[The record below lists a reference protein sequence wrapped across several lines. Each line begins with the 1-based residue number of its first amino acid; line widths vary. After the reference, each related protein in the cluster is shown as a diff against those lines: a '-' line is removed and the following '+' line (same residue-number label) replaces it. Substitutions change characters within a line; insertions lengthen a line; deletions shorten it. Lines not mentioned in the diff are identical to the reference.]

1 MYSDFAVLVSYF
13 SLVLVNDFSGLI
25 KYAGKIKNLIFV
37 NLLLNLIHLYVKLLL
52 FFHYKMYILTQ
63 IFCFLS

>member
-13 SLVLVNDFSGLI
+13 SLVFVNDFSGLV

-37 NLLLNLIHLYVKLLL
+37 NLLLNLIHLYVKLL
-52 FFHYKMYILTQ
+52 FFFPL
-63 IFCFLS
+63 

>member
-13 SLVLVNDFSGLI
+13 SLVLVNDFSGLV

-37 NLLLNLIHLYVKLLL
+37 NLLLNLIHLYVKLL
-52 FFHYKMYILTQ
+52 FFFPL
-63 IFCFLS
+63 

>member
-37 NLLLNLIHLYVKLLL
+37 NLLLNLIHLYVKLLF